1 LTDPIRRYHLSLAFT
16 VPPII
21 KKLLIVHAGAYLFQ
35 IITGHR
41 WDQFFGL
48 VPTMVV
54 SSGAVWQLV
63 TYVFQHGNPV
73 HLLWNMLILWMFGS
87 DLELHWGPKRFLLF
101 YLVCGIGAGV
111 ATVLLTPSTSTVTVG
126 ASGANF
132 GLLAAFGLLFPD
144 RPVAF
149 MLIFPMKAKYFVVL
163 LGLLQLLFF
172 SQDAGGGIAYGT
184 HIGGL
189 VTGVIYV
196 LIALRPPGIQ
206 GRKWFRIAR
215 RRRPDLTIVSTKQKE
230 QATRQDSSGGTD
242 DVEQEEI
249 DRILDKISALGI
261 DSLSER
267 EKRILERASKTMNHR
282 GERETD

>member
-1 LTDPIRRYHLSLAFT
+1 MTDPIRRYHLSLAFT
-16 VPPII
+16 VPPIV

-35 IITGHR
+35 IVTGHR

-48 VPTMVV
+48 MPTMIV
-54 SSGAVWQLV
+54 SKGALWQLV
-63 TYVFQHGNPV
+63 TYVFQHANPM
-73 HLLWNMLILWMFGS
+73 HLLWNMLIMWMFGS
-87 DLELHWGPKRFLLF
+87 DLELHWGPKRFLF
-101 YLVCGIGAGV
+101 YYLLCGIGAGV
-111 ATVLLTPSTSTVTVG
+111 ATVLLTPNTSTVTVG

-163 LGLLQLLFF
+163 LGLLQLLLF

-189 VTGVIYV
+189 VTGAIYL
-196 LIALRPPGIQ
+196 LIAFRRSLVTGN
-206 GRKWFRIAR
+206 KWFRISHG
-215 RRRPDLTIVSTKQKE
+215 RRPRLTIVRTTKKENVTHQTTSSESNDLE
-230 QATRQDSSGGTD
+230 QA
-242 DVEQEEI
+242 EI

-261 DSLSER
+261 DSLTER
-267 EKRILERASKTMNHR
+267 ERRILQKASQTMNRR
-282 GERETD
+282 GGEETD